1 MLLHDAVVNQL
12 SETFKA
18 HQNSNV
24 VSFTYFNPSV
34 LYHHFSLLKNDR
46 FILHYLVKNI

>member
-24 VSFTYFNPSV
+24 VSFFTYFNPSKGSV
-34 LYHHFSLLKNDR
+34 LSF
-46 FILHYLVKNI
+46 FIVKK